1 MNKTLL
7 FASAIAMCMAFA
19 SCSQETDSIVEQER
33 CEIRSSQDVGD
44 LLAQLKAYDSQFA
57 PRKMPMFSAVDKKKK
72 LNWLDWLKIGLAD
85 VKGAISGFKES
96 GWSGATM
103 SAAVSSLEKYIEIYV
118 SKNVEKEKKE
128 MNLGLSIVS
137 NNSTPTFNDSIGY
150 YHNLSEEF
158 IYDKYGNAAYDRS
171 MKYMLMDANA
181 FLRNK
186 SYTCR
191 KEKPISYRTFD
202 TLSRTIQALKNIPD
216 DSSVDFFDYCRSV
229 KAIEQGD
236 SSLVDFAAEYLY
248 TCVCS
253 NVGDMKEY
261 TNNVLRQIDGSN
273 SDSYVKGMLTA
284 SILVGYSSLMYS
296 AQIECK
302 EIEK

>member
-1 MNKTLL
+1 MSKTFL
-7 FASAIAMCMAFA
+7 FASAIAMCMVFA

-85 VKGAISGFKES
+85 VKGAISGFKEC
-96 GWSGATM
+96 GWSGASM

-137 NNSTPTFNDSIGY
+137 NNSTPTFNDSVGY

-191 KEKPISYRTFD
+191 KEKPITFRTYD
-202 TLSRTIQALKNIPD
+202 TLSRTLEALKGIPD

-229 KAIEQGD
+229 KAIEPRD

-261 TNNVLRQIDGSN
+261 L
-273 SDSYVKGMLTA
+273 
-284 SILVGYSSLMYS
+284 
-296 AQIECK
+296 
-302 EIEK
+302 

>member
-1 MNKTLL
+1 MSKKFL

-85 VKGAISGFKES
+85 VKGAISGFKEC
-96 GWSGATM
+96 GWSGASM

-137 NNSTPTFNDSIGY
+137 NNSTPTFNDSVGY

-191 KEKPISYRTFD
+191 KEKPITFRTYD
-202 TLSRTIQALKNIPD
+202 TLSRTLEALKGIPD
-216 DSSVDFFDYCRSV
+216 DSSVDVFDYCRSV
-229 KAIEQGD
+229 KAVEPRD

-273 SDSYVKGMLTA
+273 SDSYVKGVLTA

>member
-85 VKGAISGFKES
+85 VKGAISGFKEC

-137 NNSTPTFNDSIGY
+137 NNSTPTFNDSVGY

-158 IYDKYGNAAYDRS
+158 LYDKYGNAAYDKS
-171 MKYMLMDANA
+171 LKYLLGDANA
-181 FLRNK
+181 FLRNT

-191 KEKPISYRTFD
+191 KEKPISYRTFH
-202 TLSRTIQALKNIPD
+202 TLSRTIQALKDIPD

>member
-1 MNKTLL
+1 MSKTFL

-19 SCSQETDSIVEQER
+19 SCSQETDSIVEHER
-33 CEIRSSQDVGD
+33 CEIRPSQDVGD

-85 VKGAISGFKES
+85 VKGAISGFKEC
-96 GWSGATM
+96 GWSGASM

-137 NNSTPTFNDSIGY
+137 NNSTPTFNDSVGY

-191 KEKPISYRTFD
+191 KEKPITFRTYD
-202 TLSRTIQALKNIPD
+202 TLSRTLEALKGIPD

-229 KAIEQGD
+229 KAVEPRD

>member
-1 MNKTLL
+1 MDKKFL

-72 LNWLDWLKIGLAD
+72 LNWFDWLKIGLAD
-85 VKGAISGFKES
+85 VKGAISGFKEC
-96 GWSGATM
+96 GWSGASM

-137 NNSTPTFNDSIGY
+137 NNSTPTFNDSVGY

-158 IYDKYGNAAYDRS
+158 LYDKYGNAAYDKS
-171 MKYMLMDANA
+171 LKYLLGDANA
-181 FLRNK
+181 FLRNT

-229 KAIEQGD
+229 KAIEQSD

>member
-1 MNKTLL
+1 
-7 FASAIAMCMAFA
+7 MCMAFA

>member
-1 MNKTLL
+1 MDKKFL

-85 VKGAISGFKES
+85 VKGAISGFKEC
-96 GWSGATM
+96 GWSGASM

-137 NNSTPTFNDSIGY
+137 NNSTPTFNDSVGY

-158 IYDKYGNAAYDRS
+158 LYDKYGNAAYDKS
-171 MKYMLMDANA
+171 LKYLLGDANA
-181 FLRNK
+181 FLRNT

-202 TLSRTIQALKNIPD
+202 TLSRTIKALKDIPD

-236 SSLVDFAAEYLY
+236 SSFVDFAAEYLY

>member
-33 CEIRSSQDVGD
+33 CEIRSSQDVVD

-85 VKGAISGFKES
+85 AKGAISGFKES

-137 NNSTPTFNDSIGY
+137 NNSTPTFNDSVGY

-158 IYDKYGNAAYDRS
+158 LYDKYGNAAYDKS
-171 MKYMLMDANA
+171 LKYLLGDANA
-181 FLRNK
+181 FLRNT

-191 KEKPISYRTFD
+191 KEKPITFRTYD
-202 TLSRTIQALKNIPD
+202 TLSRTLETLKGIPD

>member
-1 MNKTLL
+1 
-7 FASAIAMCMAFA
+7 MCMAFA

-33 CEIRSSQDVGD
+33 CEIRSSQDVVD

-85 VKGAISGFKES
+85 AKGAISGFKES

-137 NNSTPTFNDSIGY
+137 NNSTPTFNDSVGY

-158 IYDKYGNAAYDRS
+158 LYDKYGNAAYDKS
-171 MKYMLMDANA
+171 LKYLLGDANA
-181 FLRNK
+181 FLRNT

-191 KEKPISYRTFD
+191 KEKPITFRTYD
-202 TLSRTIQALKNIPD
+202 TLSRTLETLKGIPD